1 MRAHPEHSIALPRL
15 DRRHHHGADDDHRH
29 DHRHS
34 HVEQG
39 HSHGLV
45 DATITRSRAGVK
57 AVAFS
62 LAVLAATAAA
72 QTVIYV
78 VSGSVAL
85 LADLIHN
92 FGDALTALPLAAAFV
107 LRSRTAERLAG
118 YFVVLAILV
127 SACVALYETIVRLI
141 HPEEL
146 SHLWAL
152 AAAGFVGYV
161 GMRPPPPSACKP
173 DGGSTAPP

>member
-1 MRAHPEHSIALPRL
+1 VSCHPEHSIALPRL
-15 DRRHHHGADDDHRH
+15 DRRHHHGADDHRH

-72 QTVIYV
+72 QAGIYV

-85 LADLIHN
+85 L
-92 FGDALTALPLAAAFV
+92 
-107 LRSRTAERLAG
+107 
-118 YFVVLAILV
+118 
-127 SACVALYETIVRLI
+127 
-141 HPEEL
+141 
-146 SHLWAL
+146 
-152 AAAGFVGYV
+152 
-161 GMRPPPPSACKP
+161 
-173 DGGSTAPP
+173 